1 MVVRKKDIRLRQLN
15 PTNSSAE
22 IDMVIPLD
30 GLKSTVALDWCS
42 RTDYIYWTDVGR
54 GAISKAFLN
63 GSNQE
68 IVIQANLGEFYCF
81 TLNTIKNTIKTLE
94 SPP

>member
-1 MVVRKKDIRLRQLN
+1 MCFIYYRKTCTSVPDNILLVVRKKDIRLRQLN

-54 GAISKAFLN
+54 GAISKAYLN

-68 IVIQANLGEFYCF
+68 IVIQANLGEY
-81 TLNTIKNTIKTLE
+81 
-94 SPP
+94 